1 VALKKLGQEILT
13 AKYETEYSSYVW
25 EDPDQVTGRESSVDN
40 HFSTLDSLANNKDDR
55 LKAAL
60 LKEQKKEELR
70 LQFSSQA
77 SSFQRWT
84 KDTAEQAGASHFGF
98 DLPEVEAFNAT
109 LTESDSA
116 TRAAADEK
124 QGAYNATM
132 SAMNDLGVTDN
143 MYTTTTLDDLAASRA
158 ELEKALEARRAAYDA
173 ELARQRAND
182 ELCKK
187 FAGVADP
194 LAQWIVEQKNS
205 ISHSQDELE
214 QQLAFVSER
223 LASVD
228 SDGAALSEINALQAQ
243 IDEAGIT
250 NNRHT
255 NNTAKDIV
263 AQWEQWS
270 VFLERKK
277 KMLEEEIEQKKLRG
291 ITAAELEEIE
301 QNFAQFAKEGSL
313 DRRGLK
319 GCMYSLGEE
328 LPSSKIQELMGEFG
342 SGNAMNYDQFKE
354 LMIKMLGDS
363 DTQEEITN
371 GFRLINRGDVA
382 TEERMDMVMEE
393 EDVAY
398 IKETAPAVEGG
409 WDYQAWAADVFS
421 R

>member
-1 VALKKLGQEILT
+1 
-13 AKYETEYSSYVW
+13 
-25 EDPDQVTGRESSVDN
+25 
-40 HFSTLDSLANNKDDR
+40 
-55 LKAAL
+55 
-60 LKEQKKEELR
+60 
-70 LQFSSQA
+70 
-77 SSFQRWT
+77 
-84 KDTAEQAGASHFGF
+84 
-98 DLPEVEAFNAT
+98 
-109 LTESDSA
+109 
-116 TRAAADEK
+116 
-124 QGAYNATM
+124 
-132 SAMNDLGVTDN
+132 
-143 MYTTTTLDDLAASRA
+143 
-158 ELEKALEARRAAYDA
+158 
-173 ELARQRAND
+173 
-182 ELCKK
+182 
-187 FAGVADP
+187 
-194 LAQWIVEQKNS
+194 VEQKNS

-243 IDEAGIT
+243 IDEAAIT